1 VFETFIIKTMLT
13 IKNVSAVVD
22 TKDLLKNISL
32 NIKQGEIHAILGPK
46 HSGKSSLAHLIAGHP
61 SIIQTEGSITFKHKN
76 ITRLDCEDRSKL
88 GIYTTF
94 QNPPEIYGLSN
105 IELVK
110 IMMKLK
116 KDKRSENELEKDY
129 KVLCTMLEL
138 PSGHGDAM
146 MDYDFM
152 SPSEFKKNEILQ
164 MLMLDPDFVIIDEVD
179 SNLNEEDLQILGAV
193 LNSYI
198 DGKKSMAVITNNQQF
213 LDMIV
218 PTHVHI
224 LVDGEI
230 KEHGG
235 PELYKRIIE
244 DGYSQFSQG

>member
-1 VFETFIIKTMLT
+1 MLT
-13 IKNVSAVVD
+13 IKNVSAVID

-32 NIKQGEIHAILGPK
+32 NINSGEIHAILGPK
-46 HSGKSSLAHLIAGHP
+46 KSGKSSLAHLIAGHP
-61 SIIQTEGSITFKHKN
+61 SIIQTEGSITFKKKN
-76 ITRLDCEDRSKL
+76 IDRLDCEDRAKL
-88 GIYTTF
+88 GVFVTF
-94 QNPPEIYGLSN
+94 QNPPEIYGLKN
-105 IELVK
+105 IELIK
-110 IMMKLK
+110 SMLKMK
-116 KDKRSENELEKDY
+116 KDKRSFQELEKDY

-138 PSGHGDAM
+138 PSDHGDTL

-152 SPSEFKKNEILQ
+152 SPSEFRKNEILQ
-164 MLMLDPDFVIIDEVD
+164 MLMLDPDFIIIDEID
-179 SNLNEEDLQILGAV
+179 ANLGDEDLAILGAV

-218 PTHVHI
+218 PTHVHV

-244 DGYSQFSQG
+244 EDGYSQFSKS